1 MNQREQLMNARDRPH
16 VNELALSRRVL
27 LARTGAADSSREPA
41 RRLRNRV
48 IILWWLDDGRLSR
61 LYSVVEQ
68 VTGSVLIERWQH
80 SGRLLLH
87 PGAYEGRC

>member
-1 MNQREQLMNARDRPH
+1 MQETGRTSTNSP
-16 VNELALSRRVL
+16 LAQGSSGQD
-27 LARTGAADSSREPA
+27 GAADSSREPA

-80 SGRLLLH
+80 SGRLLLR
-87 PGAYEGRC
+87 PGADEGRC

>member
-1 MNQREQLMNARDRPH
+1 MQETGRTSTNSP
-16 VNELALSRRVL
+16 LAAGFFWPGR
-27 LARTGAADSSREPA
+27 AADSSREPA

-80 SGRLLLH
+80 SDRLLLR